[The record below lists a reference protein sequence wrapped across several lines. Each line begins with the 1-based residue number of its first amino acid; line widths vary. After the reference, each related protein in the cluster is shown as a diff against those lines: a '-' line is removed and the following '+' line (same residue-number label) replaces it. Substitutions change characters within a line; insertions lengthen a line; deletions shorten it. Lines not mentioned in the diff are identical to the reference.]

1 MNDSTRK
8 IDAASDLMHMD
19 TETIRSL
26 GYRIVDM
33 IAYEYQDLSRRPVY
47 PPPQTFEQM
56 EACFGGPPP
65 RDGTDPDE
73 LLDLIRDR
81 VLPAS
86 SNYNHPNLTGYVSS
100 TSLPLPGLVEAL
112 VGTLRLFPYTWKMT
126 PACSHIEATVARWL
140 GQMVGFADDAAG
152 YVTTG
157 GSWAN
162 LMGLAVA
169 RTQRCGWNVKNE
181 GLGDQ
186 SRLTAYCSAET
197 HSCLAQSMRL
207 LGMGSDQ
214 LRNIPVDE
222 AFRLR
227 VDALEAAIE
236 SDLAAGCRPF
246 CIIGTAG
253 TTNTGAVDPLEE
265 LADVARRHRL
275 WYHIDGAYGAFA
287 ALDPRHRKLSSGFA
301 RADSLVLDPHKWLNI
316 PYDAGCFLTRRW
328 KDMSDTFALVP
339 EYLATDNAQALGNHW
354 QHGFELTRTDRAL
367 KVWVALRQYGVNA
380 FAQMVSEHIALAER
394 VEAWV
399 AAADDFEVVSPCA
412 LSICTFRY
420 VPTDVDPS
428 DPGAGG
434 YLDTLNR
441 DIEAA
446 ANAHGSFLI
455 TGTTINRK
463 QVLRVC
469 IVNHRITW
477 ERLER
482 MLLKLRTFGHQAH
495 TC

>member
-1 MNDSTRK
+1 
-8 IDAASDLMHMD
+8 MHMGA
-19 TETIRSL
+19 ETVRAL
-26 GYRIVDM
+26 GYRIVDL
-33 IAYEYQDLSRRPVY
+33 IAHEFEDLSRRPIY
-47 PPPQTFEQM
+47 PPPQSFEDM

-65 RDGTDPDE
+65 SEPTDPDT
-73 LLDLIRDR
+73 LIDLIRDR

-86 SNYNHPNLTGYVSS
+86 ANYIHPNLTGYVSS
-100 TSLPLPGLVEAL
+100 TALPLPGLVEAL
-112 VGTLRLFPYTWKMT
+112 VGTLRLFPYTWNMT

-169 RTQRCGWNVKNE
+169 RTRRCGWDVKHQ
-181 GLGDQ
+181 GLGDNV
-186 SRLTAYCSAET
+186 RLTAYCSAET

-214 LRNIPVDE
+214 LREIPVDRD
-222 AFRLR
+222 FRLR

-236 SDLAAGCRPF
+236 ADLAAGHRPF
-246 CIIGTAG
+246 CVIGTAG
-253 TTNTGAVDPLEE
+253 STNTGAVDPLEA
-265 LADVARRHRL
+265 LADVAQRHQL

-287 ALDPRHRKLSSGFA
+287 ALDDHERAQFTGFA

-316 PYDAGCFLTRRW
+316 PYDAGCFLTRNW
-328 KDMSDTFALVP
+328 QDMSDTFALVP
-339 EYLATDNAQALGNHW
+339 EYLATDNVQALGNHW

-367 KVWVALRQYGVNA
+367 KVWLALRQYGVDA
-380 FAQMVSEHIALAER
+380 FARMVTEHIALAGR
-394 VEAWV
+394 VGAWV
-399 AAADDFEVVSPCA
+399 VAAEDFELVSAPA

-420 VPTDVDPS
+420 VP
-428 DPGAGG
+428 AGYDTSQPEAAA
-434 YLDTLNR
+434 YLDALNR
-441 DIEAA
+441 DIEVA
-446 ANAHGSFLI
+446 ANADGSFLI

-469 IVNHRITW
+469 IVNHRLTW
-477 ERLER
+477 ERLET
-482 MLLKLRTFGHQAH
+482 MLLMLRDFGRAAH
-495 TC
+495 AAAG